1 MNSFNDYVLS
11 ILNQKLAVVIS
22 KSNDSLV
29 PNGIYHPESISEL
42 DGITNAN
49 QLYAAI
55 SNGIGAIT
63 FKDNIS
69 GKTINIPASKVSLLI
84 RDGILNS
91 TTINLFN
98 GHFGLEDVISELSN
112 KRQLN
117 HAVNSELKFLTLNS
131 LKSLNDK
138 RKEFQNTF
146 VVPFDLTKSK
156 NFSKETTE
164 NSKYS
169 KIIINFVE
177 HHPESDL
184 TESQIL
190 SVLSLLENNYKI
202 SLNTE
207 NER

>member
-1 MNSFNDYVLS
+1 M
-11 ILNQKLAVVIS
+11 
-22 KSNDSLV
+22 
-29 PNGIYHPESISEL
+29 E
-42 DGITNAN
+42 
-49 QLYAAI
+49 
-55 SNGIGAIT
+55 
-63 FKDNIS
+63 
-69 GKTINIPASKVSLLI
+69 
-84 RDGILNS
+84 
-91 TTINLFN
+91 
-98 GHFGLEDVISELSN
+98 EDVISELSN

-117 HAVNSELKFLTLNS
+117 YAVNSELKFLTLNS

>member
-22 KSNDSLV
+22 KSNDLLV

>member
-112 KRQLN
+112 KKQLN

>member
-190 SVLSLLENNYKI
+190 SVLSLLEINYKI

>member
-131 LKSLNDK
+131 LKSMNDK